1 MCGLSGADEDESDGT
16 WCVAG
21 CNGDT
26 PVGNDQGDGQLES
39 IQTKLTSGE
48 VFSALSKLSK
58 QGKLAGYEYESGS
71 DEATVDAH
79 GTPFDSDLY
88 IRFNDGELCFRMVMR
103 RKLPVIFAL
112 ILVAT
117 VWPGLPLT
125 DSFLFGYQWYER
137 LMGDSIKTWMWYL
150 PLTVLPIPFV
160 WRSSM
165 MKSRSSAR
173 EHAQETIEKLR
184 NVFSLVQSD

>member
-1 MCGLSGADEDESDGT
+1 M
-16 WCVAG
+16 
-21 CNGDT
+21 
-26 PVGNDQGDGQLES
+26 GNDQGDGQLES
-39 IQTKLTSGE
+39 IQTKKTSGE

-79 GTPFDSDLY
+79 GTPFDSDLCV
-88 IRFNDGELCFRMVMR
+88 RFKDGELSFRMVMR

-112 ILVAT
+112 ILAAT

-125 DSFLFGYQWYER
+125 DSFLFGFEWYER
-137 LMGDSIKTWMWYL
+137 LMGESIKTWMWYL
-150 PLTVLPIPFV
+150 PLTVLPIPLV

-165 MKSRSSAR
+165 MKSRVSAA

-184 NVFSLVQSD
+184 SVLSHAESS